1 MGYVENNLLPNEEIV
16 YKAKIHW
23 IIYRGVILPILAL
36 LLCLQIIVK
45 IQFLCILLDFLV

>member
-23 IIYRGVILPILAL
+23 IIYRISSFGSKLSYTYPIIYP
-36 LLCLQIIVK
+36 CIK
-45 IQFLCILLDFLV
+45 I